1 MGQHRLGPPLW
12 VMRGP
17 PGWVICFGVD
27 LPGPR
32 RTRSSI
38 ENPALI
44 GASLSDVRVIMV
56 IMLVLVVE
64 LLCQAVTGWILVL
77 GHLRLCLVL
86 LGIKWPCYS
95 KTLALGPLAWYLG
108 YLRVWLPGA

>member
-1 MGQHRLGPPLW
+1 
-12 VMRGP
+12 MRGP

-32 RTRSSI
+32 WTRSSI

-64 LLCQAVTGWILVL
+64 LLCQAVTEWILVL
-77 GHLRLCLVL
+77 ECPLPGARGHLRLCLVL

-95 KTLALGPLAWYLG
+95 RTLALGPLARYLG